1 MIEVIEDEETH
12 RFRVVTFR
20 GETLGITT
28 TRKAADDLA
37 ELLLEA
43 WEEGI
48 ATAAAPLPP
57 GPHSRSPARSGRQ
70 ASTIHPS

>member
-48 ATAAAPLPP
+48 ATAAA
-57 GPHSRSPARSGRQ
+57 RARMKHGAAIIEPR
-70 ASTIHPS
+70 